1 MNIRKLLASA
11 TESVELLYDRK
22 AIVKRYEEY
31 DKPNGSTGHKW
42 ITKHANV
49 PCRLSTVGTQTLNN
63 TMQGEANQILYDAK
77 LFLSSTVDILAGDE
91 ITVQLFEEDE
101 LIMTDEFTSAK
112 ESFLYVSH
120 QEVLLKKKVYA

>member
-1 MNIRKLLASA
+1 VNIRKLMA
-11 TESVELLYDRK
+11 TATKSVELLYDRV

-31 DKPNGSTGHKW
+31 EKPNGSTSQKW

-49 PCRLSTVGTQTLNN
+49 PCRLSTIGMQTLNN
-63 TMQGEANQILYDAK
+63 TVHGDANQILYDAK
-77 LFLSSTVDILAGDE
+77 LILSSTFDILAGDE
-91 ITVQLFEEDE
+91 ITVQLFEDE

-112 ESFLYVSH
+112 ESFLYVTH

>member
-1 MNIRKLLASA
+1 MNIRKLMA
-11 TESVELLYDRK
+11 TANKSVELLYDRV

-31 DKPNGSTGHKW
+31 EKPNGSTSQKW

-49 PCRLSTVGTQTLNN
+49 PCRLSTVGMQTLNN
-63 TMQGEANQILYDAK
+63 TVHGDANQILYDAK
-77 LFLSSTVDILAGDE
+77 LILSSTFEILAGDE
-91 ITVQLFEEDE
+91 ITVQLFEDDE

-112 ESFLYVSH
+112 ESFLYVTH

>member
-1 MNIRKLLASA
+1 MNIRKLLDSA
-11 TESVELLYDRK
+11 TKSVELLYDRK

-42 ITKHANV
+42 ITKHSNV
-49 PCRLSTVGTQTLNN
+49 TCRLSTVGTQTLNN
-63 TMQGEANQILYDAK
+63 TTQGEANQILYDAK

-91 ITVQLFEEDE
+91 ITVQLFEDDE

>member
-1 MNIRKLLASA
+1 MNIRKLMA
-11 TESVELLYDRK
+11 TATKSVELLYDRV

-31 DKPNGSTGHKW
+31 EKPNGSTSQKW

-49 PCRLSTVGTQTLNN
+49 PCRLSTIGMQTLNN
-63 TMQGEANQILYDAK
+63 TVHGDANQILYDAK
-77 LFLSSTVDILAGDE
+77 LILSSTFDILAGDE
-91 ITVQLFEEDE
+91 ITVQLFEDE

-112 ESFLYVSH
+112 ESFLYVTH